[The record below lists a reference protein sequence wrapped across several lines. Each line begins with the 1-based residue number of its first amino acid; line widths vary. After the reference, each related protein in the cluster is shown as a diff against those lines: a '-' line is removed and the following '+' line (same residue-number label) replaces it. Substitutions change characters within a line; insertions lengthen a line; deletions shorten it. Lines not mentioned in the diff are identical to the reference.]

1 MGVPA
6 QTAAQALSSVS
17 SSFGRMETFDLDG
30 KKAQMI
36 LVKNPAGSNQAFYYV
51 TAVGEDYAAVLSLNN
66 RTGDGHDFS
75 WIENTDYEKLCAD
88 PHLKKL
94 YVSGDCAQEFRD
106 RLLRAGAP
114 EEKMEMVTDYPALI
128 DTLRRGDL
136 PVFFLPNYTAMME
149 IRPLLQ
155 QAAGGKDFWE

>member
-1 MGVPA
+1 M
-6 QTAAQALSSVS
+6 
-17 SSFGRMETFDLDG
+17 
-30 KKAQMI
+30 K
-36 LVKNPAGSNQAFYYV
+36 
-51 TAVGEDYAAVLSLNN
+51 
-66 RTGDGHDFS
+66 
-75 WIENTDYEKLCAD
+75 
-88 PHLKKL
+88 KKL
-94 YVSGDCAQEFRD
+94 LSVILSVGLALCFPITAMAETVSGGDNWNVKFT
-106 RLLRAGAP
+106 P